1 MTSDVPKSNGSSA
14 VYSFGASQA
23 FIGGIRQGPEETQ
36 DIRDLKERFKSIDVD
51 AVVPPDLRNT
61 IWSVDQ
67 KQTYLTVLNEKRIH
81 PQAVR
86 YVLTQ
91 EMQREG
97 VDLKE
102 RVAFSAKI
110 LKVAQL
116 MKYRE
121 ELVQALGADDF
132 QFLTGFLERA
142 GTLGRDLPVDSFE
155 GMALLEEISKT
166 NIQRFTKIAD
176 VVFSRFEQEQEE
188 IVRNPTEWKRF
199 AANLPF
205 KLRIEL
211 AKREEAQLTRASQFW
226 TQLKKSLPLNNS
238 EKAFVQHY
246 FSRFSLGVV
255 SAKPED
261 FAQIEN
267 VLKRGKA
274 SQQIAEQCIPLLE
287 LDSIQ
292 SINQQVRDF
301 DLLAKAEKAQ
311 LSFDTYL
318 EKMKRLD
325 VYYLLAQTADRQQTL
340 FEILSQL
347 PENSIPA
354 LKETLSPED
363 QEIVQDL
370 LEKQAKTKLPLP
382 QVVEQTLASSL
393 AKVPGYKK
401 ELNQEIQQLNEELK
415 NDAHNRS
422 WNLANDLI
430 NPDGIAIRGL
440 LAATR
445 DLRVGNSESMI
456 AKLKARAEEIREK
469 RKQDGFLLSDE
480 ELSRLEAEEL
490 ALNNQIEA
498 LELRPLER
506 ELDRELETHSFF
518 DDFYVF
524 PVDNVVYHTE
534 DKKMDG
540 KWIVVDLRDVEDIQ
554 DKEKIVRQ
562 LTPDFLRAQIK
573 GKAPYETVSFDPELT
588 RLAHKRGPVKIFFED
603 AIAVRKSQQDLD
615 IGQRSRLVRLIPD
628 PKHPIKQEDALNYA
642 RVKEAISEANAGE
655 IDPWDLNAKRTAT
668 VDRAQAIWTSKLL
681 LADLLLGK
689 ARSIEPN
696 AYRGIGVY
704 LDAVQGSDLS
714 KFPGSFLEHPN
725 FIQAVNN
732 YGATTETMTKL
743 LNERLHVA
751 GLKLSED
758 KKNYKLAEAGVRLME
773 IYSTFK
779 KWNASI
785 DKFFNLMPRKLRDD
799 FVSYTEE
806 FKRIQTALKMFIE
819 KFPSDI
825 EELYN
830 KKPKEQNFFPT
841 GLITEYIQEKGAAS
855 LEKLIRKSL
864 EGNGAGQDLG
874 HRFHSIFPTLI
885 KLAQIQTSP
894 ALSAKHREIM
904 DKVDRESQKGL
915 EFAQAVDIALGNC
928 FQGAPRIEM
937 PLAEM
942 ANVLSEFSEMNV
954 VVRKAWTVMKQ
965 ATLSLEEMRS
975 KQSRQ
980 LLQNAVGRNANKT
993 VLEFYSPKK
1002 KSTPPRTQFPR

>member
-1 MTSDVPKSNGSSA
+1 
-14 VYSFGASQA
+14 
-23 FIGGIRQGPEETQ
+23 
-36 DIRDLKERFKSIDVD
+36 
-51 AVVPPDLRNT
+51 
-61 IWSVDQ
+61 
-67 KQTYLTVLNEKRIH
+67 
-81 PQAVR
+81 
-86 YVLTQ
+86 
-91 EMQREG
+91 
-97 VDLKE
+97 
-102 RVAFSAKI
+102 
-110 LKVAQL
+110 

-121 ELVQALGADDF
+121 ELIEALGVDDF
-132 QFLTGFLERA
+132 QFLAGFLERA
-142 GTLGRDLPVDSFE
+142 GTLGRDLPIDSFE

-176 VVFSRFEQEQEE
+176 VVFSRFEQEHGE

-205 KLRIEL
+205 KLRVEL
-211 AKREEAQLTRASQFW
+211 AKQQEAQLERASQFW
-226 TQLKKSLPLNNS
+226 TQLKKGLPLNDS
-238 EKAFVQHY
+238 EKAFVQSY

-261 FAQIEN
+261 LVQIEN
-267 VLKRGKA
+267 VLKRRKA
-274 SQQIAEQCIPLLE
+274 SQQIAEQCVPLLE

-292 SINQQVRDF
+292 SVNQQVRDF

-325 VYYLLAQTADRQQTL
+325 VYYLLTQAADRQQTL
-340 FEILSQL
+340 FKILSQI
-347 PENSIPA
+347 PENSILA
-354 LKETLSPED
+354 LKEALSPED

-370 LEKQAKTKLPLP
+370 LEKQIKTKLPLP

-393 AKVPGYKK
+393 AKIPGYKK

-415 NDAHNRS
+415 NDAHSRS
-422 WNLANDLI
+422 RNLANDLI

-440 LAATR
+440 LTATQ
-445 DLRVGNSESMI
+445 DLRRGMGESAI
-456 AKLKARAEEIREK
+456 ADLRKRAEEIREK
-469 RKQDGFLLSDE
+469 RKQNEFLLSDE
-480 ELSRLEAEEL
+480 DLRRLEDEEL
-490 ALNNQIEA
+490 GLNNQIEA
-498 LELRPLER
+498 LELRPF
-506 ELDRELETHSFF
+506 DRELETHSFF

-524 PVDNVVYHTE
+524 PVGNVVYHTE

-554 DKEKIVRQ
+554 DKEKIIRQ
-562 LTPDFLRAQIK
+562 LTPEFLKAQIE
-573 GKAPYETVSFDPELT
+573 GKAPYETVSFNPELM
-588 RLAHKRGPVKIFFED
+588 RLAHKRGPVKMFFED
-603 AIAVRKSQQDLD
+603 AVAVRKSQQDLD
-615 IGQRSRLVRLIPD
+615 IGQRSRLIRLIPD

-642 RVKEAISEANAGE
+642 RVKEAIPEADAAE

-668 VDRAQAIWTSKLL
+668 VDRAQAIWTSRLL
-681 LADLLLGK
+681 LSDLLLGR

-696 AYRGIGVY
+696 AYRGIGLY

-725 FIQAVNN
+725 FIQAINN

-758 KKNYKLAEAGVRLME
+758 KRNYKLTEAGVRLME

-785 DKFFNLMPRKLRDD
+785 VKFFNLMPRKLRRD
-799 FVSYTEE
+799 FASYTEE
-806 FKRIQTALKMFIE
+806 FKSIQTALKMFIE
-819 KFPSDI
+819 RFPSDV

-830 KKPKEQNFFPT
+830 KKPEEQKFFPT
-841 GLITEYIQEKGAAS
+841 GLITEYVQKKGAAA
-855 LEKLIRKSL
+855 LEELIRKSL
-864 EGNGAGQDLG
+864 EGNGVGQDLG

-885 KLAQIQTSP
+885 KLAQIQASL
-894 ALSAKHREIM
+894 ALSARHQEIM
-904 DKVDRESQKGL
+904 DKVDRGSEKGL
-915 EFAQAVDIALGNC
+915 EFAQAIGIALGNC

-942 ANVLSEFSEMNV
+942 ANVLSEFSQMNV

-975 KQSRQ
+975 KQSRR

-1002 KSTPPRTQFPR
+1002 KSTPLRIQFPR